1 MFTRHKPQSDVDSA
15 DKDVIAPDRDSG
27 GLSRGFVALKYRN
40 YRLFFS
46 GQLISVTGTWMQ
58 SLAQS
63 WLVVDSLNAS
73 PFELGLVNVFQFGPV
88 LLLGIPAGV
97 LADKIPKRNMLITSQ
112 TIFGIL
118 AGVLSFLV
126 FTDKV
131 ELWHV
136 YLLAGLFGLT
146 NAFDMPARQAFI
158 SEMVGKEALMNA
170 IALNSAM
177 FNTGRILGPAV
188 AGVIL
193 ALFGPAICF
202 AINGVSYIAVIIGL
216 LMMNVPKVVSTAVG
230 SAAEQL
236 REGVSF
242 VRNSPDIMRPVMMAA
257 TVGVFGMS
265 YNVWLPLLATDSFNA
280 DAGTFGLL
288 FSSMGVGSLL
298 GALSVAFFSRE
309 PSRVRMLVSAIA
321 LGIVIVSLG
330 IAASIPLSVGFGMAL
345 LAGSGFSASNTMAM
359 ANTIVQTSAPDE
371 LRGRIMAVYSTVF
384 MGSAPIGALI
394 AGAISQRYDVVT
406 SMIIGGTI
414 VAIVASL
421 LFWLQRERKPVTML
435 AAPATSMTT
444 GRHAQ

>member
-1 MFTRHKPQSDVDSA
+1 MFTRKKPISEHNRDDDEHV
-15 DKDVIAPDRDSG
+15 APDSRTSG
-27 GLSRGFVALKYRN
+27 VARGFAALKYRN

-63 WLVVDSLNAS
+63 WLVVDTLHAS
-73 PFELGLVNVFQFGPV
+73 PFQLGLVNVFQFGPV

-97 LADKIPKRNMLITSQ
+97 LADKIPKRNLMVVSQ

-118 AGVLSFLV
+118 AAVLSFLV
-126 FTDKV
+126 FTERV

-193 ALFGPAICF
+193 AAFGPGVCF
-202 AINGVSYIAVIIGL
+202 AINAVSYIAVIVGL
-216 LMMNVPKVVSTAVG
+216 LMMKVQKYVSTAAG
-230 SAAEQL
+230 TAGEQL
-236 REGVSF
+236 KEGIRF
-242 VRNSPDIMRPVMMAA
+242 VRNSPTIMRPVMMVA
-257 TVGVFGMS
+257 TVGTFGMA

-288 FSSMGVGSLL
+288 FSSMGAGSLL
-298 GALSVAFFSRE
+298 GALSVAFFGNE
-309 PSRVRMLVSAIA
+309 PSRVRMLLAGLA

-330 IAASIPLSVGFGMAL
+330 IAASIPLPVGFGMAL
-345 LAGSGFSASNTMAM
+345 LAMSGFSASNTMAM

-371 LRGRIMAVYSTVF
+371 LRGRVMAVYSTVF

-406 SMIIGGTI
+406 SMMFGGTI
-414 VAIVASL
+414 VALVAAL
-421 LFWLQRERKPVTML
+421 LFWLQRERRHALSPVRTTSS
-435 AAPATSMTT
+435 APAE
-444 GRHAQ
+444 

>member
-1 MFTRHKPQSDVDSA
+1 MFTRKQPQIGAESVDEEEME
-15 DKDVIAPDRDSG
+15 PDPGASG
-27 GLSRGFVALKYRN
+27 LARGLIALKYRN

-63 WLVVDSLNAS
+63 WLVVDSLKAS

-97 LADKIPKRNMLITSQ
+97 LADKIPKRNLMVASQ
-112 TIFGIL
+112 TIFGLL

-126 FTDKV
+126 FTDRV

-136 YLLAGLFGLT
+136 YLLAGLFGVT

-193 ALFGPAICF
+193 ALFGPAVCF

-216 LMMNVPKVVSTAVG
+216 LMMNVPKVVSKAVG
-230 SAAEQL
+230 SAGEQL
-236 REGVSF
+236 REGLSF
-242 VRNSPDIMRPVMMAA
+242 VRNSPDIMRPVTMVA
-257 TVGVFGMS
+257 TVGIFGMS

-288 FSSMGVGSLL
+288 FSSMGAGSLL
-298 GALSVAFFSRE
+298 GALSVAFFGNE
-309 PSRVRMLVSAIA
+309 PSRARMLLAAIA
-321 LGIVIVSLG
+321 LGVVIVSLG
-330 IAASIPLSVGFGMAL
+330 IAASIPLPVGFGMAL
-345 LAGSGFSASNTMAM
+345 LAASGFSASNTMAM
-359 ANTIVQTSAPDE
+359 ANTIVQTTAPDE
-371 LRGRIMAVYSTVF
+371 LRGRVMAVYSTVF
-384 MGSAPIGALI
+384 MGSAPI
-394 AGAISQRYDVVT
+394 
-406 SMIIGGTI
+406 IGGTI
-414 VAIVASL
+414 VAIVATL
-421 LFWLQRERKPVTML
+421 LFWLQRERPPVTEL
-435 AAPATSMTT
+435 DPPVTPVTS
-444 GRHAQ
+444 GGSNRQA